1 MVKQVATFIFI
12 CFLVMSSHAQ
22 DASSLW
28 QGYFSYYNI
37 KNVVVGNTKVYCASE
52 NAVFTYDLSNA
63 ELQTITTIEGLSGE
77 TITTIAFSKT
87 HQALMIGYANGLI
100 EIVSGPENQVLTVVD
115 ILDKQT
121 IPPNLKRINH
131 FNIDTDGRVYIST
144 DYGVSVYNLE
154 RLEFGDSYFIGAGG
168 SQISVQQTTI
178 FNNSIYAACGNNNAI
193 KTAALSNSNLIDY
206 QQWQTLGDGNF
217 EAIESVDNRL
227 YTIKSNQVVYEI
239 SGVNFTPVFTYSGLP
254 VDMKTAN
261 GNLVITTQTNVYV
274 YNPNFSLLASAA
286 VSPDF
291 NTQFTSAI
299 VAENAI
305 YIGTTSF
312 GVLKSPLAS
321 THTFEVIRPEG
332 PLMND
337 AFKIE
342 AGNGDVW
349 VTYGDYT
356 VSYNPFP
363 LRSFGLSHLIDED
376 WNNTPYDELLTA
388 KNLNYIA
395 VNPFNP
401 SQVFISACHQG
412 ILELNNEVPTIL
424 YDHTNSAL
432 ESLVVPSAPNEISV
446 RQTGSV
452 FDRNGLL
459 WTLTCRVDKALK
471 SYNPSTGEWRGYSFS
486 DIIPDPFFDELG
498 FGDITIDRN
507 GTKWICAYN
516 KGVIGYNEDGNHI
529 RNINS
534 DEQNMPSS
542 VVTSVAVD
550 NNNQLWIG
558 TIKGLRVLY
567 NTGGFFE
574 MPNPT
579 VAEVVVLDD
588 GVPQELLSNQYI
600 TDIKIDGSN
609 NKWIGTL
616 DAGIFYFS
624 PDGQQTI
631 YHFTTT
637 NSPLPSNFVK
647 DISIDAQN
655 GKVYI
660 ATEKGL
666 VSFNSGGS
674 KPTEEL
680 ASAYTYPNPVR
691 PEYDI
696 LGANNL
702 NDINKGVK
710 IKGIT
715 DNVNIKITDIEGNLV
730 AEAQSRINLR
740 ASRSNANFAIDGG
753 TAIWNG
759 KNLANN
765 IVASGVYLIL
775 ISDLESFETKVLKL
789 LIIR

>member
-1 MVKQVATFIFI
+1 MIKQITTLI
-12 CFLVMSSHAQ
+12 FLVFFVLSSHAQ
-22 DASSLW
+22 DFSALW

-37 KNVVVGNTKVYCASE
+37 KDVVVSTAKVYGASE
-52 NAVFTYDLSNA
+52 NAVFTYDLTTK
-63 ELQTITTIEGLSGE
+63 ELETITTIEGLSGQ
-77 TITTIAFSKT
+77 TITTIAYNET
-87 HQALMIGYANGLI
+87 YQALLIGYANGLI
-100 EIVSGPENQVLTVVD
+100 EIVSGSENKILSVVD
-115 ILDKQT
+115 IVDKQT

-131 FNIDTDGRVYIST
+131 FNVDNGRVYIST

-154 RLEFGDSYFIGAGG
+154 RLEFGDSYFIGSGG
-168 SQISVQQTTI
+168 SQIRVEQTTI
-178 FNNSIYAACGNNNAI
+178 LNNSIYAACGDNNAI
-193 KTAALSNSNLIDY
+193 KVADLSNPNLIDY

-217 EAIESVDNRL
+217 VAVESVENRL
-227 YTIKSNQVVYEI
+227 YAIKTNQVIYEI
-239 SGVNFTPVFTYSGLP
+239 SNGTFTALFTYSGLP
-254 VDMKTAN
+254 LDTKTAN
-261 GNLVITTQTNVYV
+261 GNLVVTTETNVYV
-274 YNPNFSLLASAA
+274 YNSSFTTLATA
-286 VSPDF
+286 VLTSEFD
-291 NTQFTSAI
+291 TQFTSAT
-299 VAENAI
+299 VAENTMFL
-305 YIGTTSF
+305 GTSSF
-312 GVLKSPLAS
+312 GVMKTTFSNPS
-321 THTFEVIRPEG
+321 NFEVVRPEG

-342 AGNGDVW
+342 AGNGDLW

-363 LRSFGLSHLIDED
+363 LRSFGLSHLVEEN
-376 WNNTPYDELLTA
+376 WKNTPYDSLLTA
-388 KNLNYIA
+388 KNLNYVA
-395 VNPFNP
+395 VNPFKP

-412 ILELNNEVPTIL
+412 ILELNDEVPTL
-424 YDHTNSAL
+424 LLDHTNSAL

-446 RQTGSV
+446 RQTGSI

-459 WTLTCRVDKALK
+459 WTLTCRVDKGLK
-471 SYNPSTGEWRGYSFS
+471 SYNPSTGEWKGYSFS
-486 DIIPDPFFDELG
+486 EIIPDAFVDELG
-498 FGDITIDRN
+498 FGDIAIDRN
-507 GTKWICAYN
+507 GTKWIGSFF
-516 KGVIGYNEDGNHI
+516 KGIIGYNENGNSI
-529 RNINS
+529 RNLNS
-534 DEQNMPSS
+534 EDQNMPSS
-542 VVTSVAVD
+542 VVTAVAVD
-550 NNNQLWIG
+550 NNNQLWLG

-567 NTGGFFE
+567 NTSSFFE
-574 MPNPT
+574 EPNPT
-579 VAEVVVLDD
+579 VREIVVLDD
-588 GVPQELLSNQYI
+588 GIPQELLSNQFI

-616 DAGIFYFS
+616 DAGVFYFS
-624 PDGQQTI
+624 PDGQETI

-637 NSPLPSNFVK
+637 NSPLPSNFIK

-674 KPTEEL
+674 DPKEEL
-680 ASAYTYPNPVR
+680 ASAYVYPNPVR
-691 PEYDI
+691 PEYDV

-715 DNVNIKITDIEGNLV
+715 ENVNIKITDIEGNLV
-730 AEAQSRINLR
+730 AEAQSRVNLR
-740 ASRSNANFAIDGG
+740 ASRSNNNFAIDGG